1 MSSSIHK
8 RKQKILF
15 IFELQ
20 MDKEIQAEI
29 TDRQKKLTDIHNKHR
44 KYKRTEKTD
53 REIRWNRKDRKTIDR
68 YLEVRICVTLYK
80 TIKNG

>member
-1 MSSSIHK
+1 
-8 RKQKILF
+8 
-15 IFELQ
+15 

-29 TDRQKKLTDIHNKHR
+29 TDRQKKLTCGRTDIHNKHR

-53 REIRWNRKDRKTIDR
+53 REIRQIRKDRKTIDR